1 MNKMFKL
8 ALSVVLGATLVAP
21 AFAQSNFPDVPMDH
35 WAYNALRNLKDKV
48 LFGYPNTEDYRGNR
62 PMSRYEFAAAAD
74 KLYQIMMG
82 KFQSVDSQ
90 IANLEKMI
98 RDIDTG
104 PKGEFATKAEVQALR
119 DQLDSLR
126 KALDGKADKSAV
138 DEIRKLVGEFDDELS
153 GLGRN
158 VSDMQNDL
166 SDLKARLDGVEAR
179 IGNLKITGV
188 FDVLMLGGTKGHAD
202 GDSQFGLMWWGTS
215 TGVGRGNYTFVPTG
229 VNRDLTI
236 LHSAQI
242 NMETTIADGAKVN
255 AGLLIGNTMGS
266 IGTPTGGNS
275 VYPVGEFGIPGPS
288 SFSEDPTSIV
298 FDHFAVNFDG
308 GLLGQN
314 FKASLGRVGHSVSP
328 YIMARPDFTPYY
340 NNMRFDDGKQYFDGG
355 ILTFNF
361 GNTALNFWGG
371 RNSSLMDDD
380 GLQINRLAFGFNGNP
395 TLVVDQ
401 SLGADLSI
409 PLGNTGSL
417 KLAYAMFDTNTAI
430 TMAAPNG
437 EGGRVNRL
445 NVYGADVDLKFGDL
459 SLRGQ
464 VSKSDYSE
472 NTSSRI
478 NDDNMAWDVS
488 LGWSNSDRWG
498 LNAGYRHVEENFAA
512 PGDWGRIGI
521 AWNPTNIEGFN
532 AGVWFKPNNDVKIY
546 ARGEFVEGVNET
558 NAGITG
564 ISFSEGDRLNSFI
577 VGVDYRLGP
586 TWSTGLSYEQN
597 RFEFDGSDDSKFS
610 WINLNFGWNISE
622 NSNFRFGYIHSDHS
636 LANGGV
642 LNGGLFTT
650 QVSVR
655 F

>member
-21 AFAQSNFPDVPMDH
+21 AMAQNFPDVPMDH

-74 KLYQIMMG
+74 KLYQIMLG
-82 KFQSVDSQ
+82 KFDGVQSQ
-90 IANLEKMI
+90 IDELERLIKA
-98 RDIDTG
+98 DG
-104 PKGEFATKAEVQALR
+104 PDGEWATKAEVQALR
-119 DQLDSLR
+119 DQLAQL
-126 KALDGKADKSAV
+126 KAALDGKADKSAL
-138 DEIRKLVGEFDDELS
+138 DDLRKMIGEFDDELA

-166 SDLKARLDGVEAR
+166 SDLKARLDGIEDR

-202 GDSQFGLMWWGTS
+202 GDTQFGLMWWGTS
-215 TGVGRGNYTFVPTG
+215 TGVGRGNYTFEPTG
-229 VNRDLTI
+229 INRDLTI
-236 LHSAQI
+236 LHSAQL
-242 NMETTIADGAKVN
+242 NMETTIADGAKAN
-255 AGLLIGNTMGS
+255 ASLMVGNTMGS
-266 IGTPTGGNS
+266 IGTMTGGNS
-275 VYPVGEFGIPGPS
+275 VYPAGEFGIPGPS
-288 SFSEDPTSIV
+288 SFSEDPTSII
-298 FDHFAVNFDG
+298 FDRFAINFDG

-328 YIMARPDFTPYY
+328 YILKRPDFTPYY
-340 NNMRFDDGKQYFDGG
+340 DNQRWDDGKHYFDGG
-355 ILTFNF
+355 ILTFSF
-361 GNTALNFWGG
+361 GNTSLNVFGG
-371 RNSSLMDDD
+371 RNFLRGDDD
-380 GLQINRLAFGFNGNP
+380 GIELNPINFGFNGNP
-395 TLVVDQ
+395 ALRVDQ
-401 SLGADLSI
+401 SLGMDLSI
-409 PLGNTGSL
+409 PLGDTGSL

-445 NVYGADVDLKFGDL
+445 NVYGADLDLKFGDL

-464 VSKSDYSE
+464 VAKSDYSE
-472 NTSSRI
+472 NTDTTVS
-478 NDDNMAWDVS
+478 NDNMAWDVS
-488 LGWSNSDRWG
+488 LGWSNSSRWG
-498 LNAGYRHVEENFAA
+498 LTAGFRHIEENFVA

-532 AGVWFKPNNDVKIY
+532 AGVWFKPNNDVKVY
-546 ARGEFVEGVNET
+546 ARGEFVEGVNES
-558 NAGITG
+558 NAGLTG
-564 ISFSEGDRLNSFI
+564 LSFGDGDALNSWM
-577 VGVDYRLGP
+577 VGIDYRLGP

-597 RFEFDGSDDSKFS
+597 RFEFDSGDDTRFS

-622 NSNFRFGYIHSDHS
+622 NSNFRFGYIHSDHDIS
-636 LANGGV
+636 GGSV
-642 LNGGLFTT
+642 FNGGLFTT